1 MPLDDRLKR
10 AVDSLGDKLRDQIA
24 NELATLDLAGPQ
36 DTASIDRLADAMREI
51 DRATSLTDVLEAL
64 ASAAR
69 NESSKAGVF
78 LLSNGHMRSF
88 RVFGFPD
95 DIDQLPA
102 DVKAAG
108 LPLELAGAQ
117 IGAVYVE
124 GAARAV
130 VEILTRFASRA
141 LEAMTAMKTARAV
154 AEGQIPSTSSGRGA

>member
-1 MPLDDRLKR
+1 MTLDDRLKR
-10 AVDSLGDKLRDQIA
+10 AVDSLGDKLRDEIA
-24 NELATLDLAGPQ
+24 KELATLDLASPQ
-36 DTASIDRLADAMREI
+36 PQSTASIDRLADGLRAL
-51 DRATSLTDVLEAL
+51 DAATSLSEILETL
-64 ASAAR
+64 ATLISM
-69 NESSKAGVF
+69 ESSRSGVF
-78 LLSNGHMRSF
+78 LASGGRMRSF
-88 RVFGFPD
+88 RVFGFPE

-124 GAARAV
+124 SADRAG

-154 AEGQIPSTSSGRGA
+154 VEGQIA